1 MDAEREYL
9 TTNGIFSLRLH
20 TVPIDGEIKNS
31 AAEIIWKDRK
41 DGKRKGGG

>member
-1 MDAEREYL
+1 MDAERDYL
-9 TTNGIFSLRLH
+9 TPNGISSLCLH
-20 TVPIDGEIKNS
+20 TVPIDGEIENS